1 MMFDLILFYFM
12 RRIISSIGMIL
23 GGYPCVCA
31 KRCLGFCRWQEWQDV
46 SILVT
51 KIERKSRERHRVK
64 RLLLP
69 LTPHSARNIT
79 ITTIADCVGRAEQ
92 PRQGRCGLYFC
103 LLVVAP
109 A

>member
-1 MMFDLILFYFM
+1 
-12 RRIISSIGMIL
+12 MIL

-79 ITTIADCVGRAEQ
+79 ITRLPIALEGQNNLDKVAAAYTSASWLLHRPEGRSINI
-92 PRQGRCGLYFC
+92 LTKI
-103 LLVVAP
+103 
-109 A
+109 